1 MAGCAEA
8 SGEGESPLQ
17 GTEWAEAG
25 GEDEGHSLTRSSVM
39 CGRGLGGGA
48 VEVGWAGSW
57 KASVPAEKLGLNY
70 IGVGSHRRV

>member
-48 VEVGWAGSW
+48 VEVGWAGWTDAKPQTPPSF
-57 KASVPAEKLGLNY
+57 PEP
-70 IGVGSHRRV
+70 GVSAKRRC